1 MYIGVR
7 ATARMDSDWGQG
19 DVRVLFTLFI
29 LTDWKEMGG
38 LLSFVFGLLHIRSL
52 AWHGDWRWCV

>member
-1 MYIGVR
+1 
-7 ATARMDSDWGQG
+7 MDSDWGQG